1 MVQTYTYGDAKTAMP
16 AWAQDGS
23 RCISFFLFNTQVH
36 MHAYGDAA
44 AGPTGR
50 PAAADPNAA
59 AGPSTAA
66 SSEAAARLDA
76 ALAAARDRCLFFE
89 RAFSRTRDDS
99 DIARAHA
106 ASPNAVPVSPQ
117 TAHLVRQALGYCERS
132 RGKFDITMGTVT
144 SLWNFHTGEAP
155 SRLALARALPH
166 VDYRHIVLDEE
177 PCEKEPLD
185 EESLDKDSP
194 VQGSL
199 DDDALNVGVSR
210 VPSSKSSQPT
220 LAITDPQ
227 TILDLGGVA
236 KGYIADDLADLF
248 IAHGVG
254 RFVINLGGNVVVR
267 GGRPAD
273 ASARPPV
280 AAGSPWRIGI
290 INPLDPAHNRVI
302 VDMADGSVV
311 TSGIHER
318 RFTKGGVTY
327 HHILDPATGMPAKT
341 DLTSAT
347 IIAPRSMDCDGYSTT
362 ALMLGA
368 RDAIDFV
375 ESLPGID
382 AVLID
387 EADEVWWTSGIEERL
402 SLVPT
407 LPRF

>member
-44 AGPTGR
+44 A
-50 PAAADPNAA
+50 DPDA
-59 AGPSTAA
+59 T
-66 SSEAAARLDA
+66 ARLDA
-76 ALAAARDRCLFFE
+76 ALVAARDRCLFFE

-144 SLWNFHTGEAP
+144 SLWNFHTGEVP

-177 PCEKEPLD
+177 PCGREPLD
-185 EESLDKDSP
+185 EEPLGKDSP

-199 DDDALNVGVSR
+199 DDDALNAGTSR
-210 VPSSKSSQPT
+210 APSSNVPSSKSSQPA
-220 LAITDPQ
+220 LAITDPH

-290 INPLDPAHNRVI
+290 INPLDPAHNRAI
-302 VDMADGSVV
+302 VDMVDGSVV

-375 ESLPGID
+375 ESLPGIE

-387 EADEVWWTSGIEERL
+387 EVDEVWWTSGIEERL

>member
-1 MVQTYTYGDAKTAMP
+1 MVQIYTYGDAKTAMP
-16 AWAQDGS
+16 TWAQDGS

-44 AGPTGR
+44 A
-50 PAAADPNAA
+50 DPDA
-59 AGPSTAA
+59 T
-66 SSEAAARLDA
+66 ARLDA
-76 ALAAARDRCLFFE
+76 ALVAARDRCLFFE

-117 TAHLVRQALGYCERS
+117 TARLVRQALGYCERS

-144 SLWNFHTGEAP
+144 SLWNFHTGEVP

-177 PCEKEPLD
+177 PLG
-185 EESLDKDSP
+185 KDSP

-199 DDDALNVGVSR
+199 DDDALNACTSR
-210 VPSSKSSQPT
+210 APSSNVRSSKLSQPA
-220 LAITDPQ
+220 LAITDPH

-236 KGYIADDLADLF
+236 KGYIADDLTDLF

-290 INPLDPAHNRVI
+290 INPLDPAHNRAI
-302 VDMADGSVV
+302 VDMVDGSVV

-375 ESLPGID
+375 ESLPGIE

-387 EADEVWWTSGIEERL
+387 EVDEVWWTSGIEERL

>member
-66 SSEAAARLDA
+66 SSEATARLDA
-76 ALAAARDRCLFFE
+76 ALVAARDRCLFFE

-106 ASPNAVPVSPQ
+106 ASPNAVPVSRQ

-144 SLWNFHTGEAP
+144 SLWNFHTGEVP
-155 SRLALARALPH
+155 SRLALTRALPH

-185 EESLDKDSP
+185 E
-194 VQGSL
+194 
-199 DDDALNVGVSR
+199 DALNADVSR
-210 VPSSKSSQPT
+210 APSSNVPSSKSFQPT

-248 IAHGVG
+248 IAHGIG

-290 INPLDPAHNRVI
+290 INPLDPAHNRAI

-375 ESLPGID
+375 ESLPGIE

>member
-44 AGPTGR
+44 A
-50 PAAADPNAA
+50 DPDA
-59 AGPSTAA
+59 T
-66 SSEAAARLDA
+66 ARLDA
-76 ALAAARDRCLFFE
+76 ALVAARDRCLFFE

-106 ASPNAVPVSPQ
+106 TSPNAVPVSPQ
-117 TAHLVRQALGYCERS
+117 TARLVRQALGYCERS

-144 SLWNFHTGEAP
+144 SLWNFHTGEVP

-177 PCEKEPLD
+177 PLG
-185 EESLDKDSP
+185 KDSP

-199 DDDALNVGVSR
+199 DDDALNAGTSR
-210 VPSSKSSQPT
+210 APSSNVPSSKSSQPT

-290 INPLDPAHNRVI
+290 INPLDPAHNRAI

>member
-16 AWAQDGS
+16 TWAQDGS

-44 AGPTGR
+44 A
-50 PAAADPNAA
+50 DPDA
-59 AGPSTAA
+59 T
-66 SSEAAARLDA
+66 ARLDA
-76 ALAAARDRCLFFE
+76 ALVAARDRCLFFE

-117 TAHLVRQALGYCERS
+117 TARLVRQALGYCERS

-144 SLWNFHTGEAP
+144 SLWNFHTGEVP

-177 PCEKEPLD
+177 PCGREPLD
-185 EESLDKDSP
+185 EESLGKDSP

-199 DDDALNVGVSR
+199 DDDALNAGTSR
-210 VPSSKSSQPT
+210 APSSNVPSSKSSQPT

-248 IAHGVG
+248 IAHSVG

-290 INPLDPAHNRVI
+290 INPLDPAHNRAI

-375 ESLPGID
+375 ESLPGIE

-387 EADEVWWTSGIEERL
+387 EADQVWWTSGIEERL

>member
-16 AWAQDGS
+16 TWAQDGS

-44 AGPTGR
+44 A
-50 PAAADPNAA
+50 DPDA
-59 AGPSTAA
+59 T
-66 SSEAAARLDA
+66 ARLDA
-76 ALAAARDRCLFFE
+76 ALVAARDRCLFFE

-117 TAHLVRQALGYCERS
+117 TARLVRQALGYCERS

-144 SLWNFHTGEAP
+144 SLWNFHTGEVP

-177 PCEKEPLD
+177 PCGREPLD
-185 EESLDKDSP
+185 EEPLGKDSP

-199 DDDALNVGVSR
+199 DDDALNAGTSR
-210 VPSSKSSQPT
+210 APSSNVPSSKSSQPT

-248 IAHGVG
+248 IAHSVG

-290 INPLDPAHNRVI
+290 INPLDPAHNRAI

-375 ESLPGID
+375 ESLPGIE

>member
-44 AGPTGR
+44 A
-50 PAAADPNAA
+50 DPDA
-59 AGPSTAA
+59 T
-66 SSEAAARLDA
+66 ARLDA
-76 ALAAARDRCLFFE
+76 ALVAARDRCLFFE

-117 TAHLVRQALGYCERS
+117 TARLVRQALGYCERS

-144 SLWNFHTGEAP
+144 SLWNFHTGEVP

-177 PCEKEPLD
+177 PLG
-185 EESLDKDSP
+185 KDSP

-199 DDDALNVGVSR
+199 DDDALNAGTSR
-210 VPSSKSSQPT
+210 APSSNTPSSKSSQPT

-236 KGYIADDLADLF
+236 KGYIADDLTDLF

-290 INPLDPAHNRVI
+290 INPLDPAHNRAI

-375 ESLPGID
+375 ESLPGIE

>member
-16 AWAQDGS
+16 TWAQDGS
-23 RCISFFLFNTQVH
+23 RRISFFLFNTQVH

-44 AGPTGR
+44 A
-50 PAAADPNAA
+50 DPDA
-59 AGPSTAA
+59 T
-66 SSEAAARLDA
+66 ARLDA
-76 ALAAARDRCLFFE
+76 ALVAARDRCLFFE

-106 ASPNAVPVSPQ
+106 ASPSAVPVSPQ
-117 TAHLVRQALGYCERS
+117 TARLVRQALGYCERS

-144 SLWNFHTGEAP
+144 SLWNFHTGEVP

-177 PCEKEPLD
+177 PCGREPLD
-185 EESLDKDSP
+185 EEPLGKDSP

-199 DDDALNVGVSR
+199 DDDALNAGTSR
-210 VPSSKSSQPT
+210 APSSNVPSSKSSQPA
-220 LAITDPQ
+220 LAITDPH

-290 INPLDPAHNRVI
+290 INPLDPAHNRAI
-302 VDMADGSVV
+302 VDMVDGSVV

-375 ESLPGID
+375 ESLPGIE

-387 EADEVWWTSGIEERL
+387 EVDEVWWTSGIEERL

>member
-1 MVQTYTYGDAKTAMP
+1 MQTYTYGDAKTAMP
-16 AWAQDGS
+16 TWAQDGS

-44 AGPTGR
+44 A
-50 PAAADPNAA
+50 DPDA
-59 AGPSTAA
+59 T
-66 SSEAAARLDA
+66 ARLDA
-76 ALAAARDRCLFFE
+76 ALVAARDRCLFFE

-117 TAHLVRQALGYCERS
+117 TARLVRQALGYCERS

-144 SLWNFHTGEAP
+144 SLWNFHTGEVP

-185 EESLDKDSP
+185 
-194 VQGSL
+194 
-199 DDDALNVGVSR
+199 DDALNAGTSR
-210 VPSSKSSQPT
+210 APSSNTPSSKSSQPT
-220 LAITDPQ
+220 LAITDPH

-236 KGYIADDLADLF
+236 KGYIADDLTDLF

-290 INPLDPAHNRVI
+290 INPLDPAHNRAI

-375 ESLPGID
+375 ESLPGIE

>member
-1 MVQTYTYGDAKTAMP
+1 MVQIYTYGDAKTAMP
-16 AWAQDGS
+16 TWAQDGS

-44 AGPTGR
+44 A
-50 PAAADPNAA
+50 DPDA
-59 AGPSTAA
+59 T
-66 SSEAAARLDA
+66 ARLDA
-76 ALAAARDRCLFFE
+76 ALVAARDRCLFFE

-117 TAHLVRQALGYCERS
+117 TARLVRQALGYCERS

-144 SLWNFHTGEAP
+144 SLWNFHTGEVP

-177 PCEKEPLD
+177 PCGREPLD
-185 EESLDKDSP
+185 EESLGKDSP

-199 DDDALNVGVSR
+199 DDDALNAGTSR
-210 VPSSKSSQPT
+210 APSSNVPSSKSSQPA
-220 LAITDPQ
+220 LAITDPH

-290 INPLDPAHNRVI
+290 INPLDPAHNRAI

-375 ESLPGID
+375 ESLPGIE

-387 EADEVWWTSGIEERL
+387 EADQVWWTSGIEERL

>member
-16 AWAQDGS
+16 TWAQDGS

-44 AGPTGR
+44 A
-50 PAAADPNAA
+50 DPDA
-59 AGPSTAA
+59 T
-66 SSEAAARLDA
+66 ARLDA
-76 ALAAARDRCLFFE
+76 ALVAARDRCLFFE

-117 TAHLVRQALGYCERS
+117 TARLVRQALGYCERS

-144 SLWNFHTGEAP
+144 SLWNFHTGEVP

-177 PCEKEPLD
+177 
-185 EESLDKDSP
+185 SLGKDSP

-199 DDDALNVGVSR
+199 DDDALNAGVSR

-248 IAHGVG
+248 IAHSVG

-290 INPLDPAHNRVI
+290 INPLDPAHNRAI

>member
-16 AWAQDGS
+16 TWAQDGS

-44 AGPTGR
+44 A
-50 PAAADPNAA
+50 DPDA
-59 AGPSTAA
+59 T
-66 SSEAAARLDA
+66 ARLDA
-76 ALAAARDRCLFFE
+76 ALVAARDRCLFFE

-144 SLWNFHTGEAP
+144 SLWNFHTGEVP

-185 EESLDKDSP
+185 E
-194 VQGSL
+194 
-199 DDDALNVGVSR
+199 DALNADVSR
-210 VPSSKSSQPT
+210 APSSNVPSSKSSQPT

-290 INPLDPAHNRVI
+290 INPLDPAHNRAI

-375 ESLPGID
+375 ESLPGIE

>member
-44 AGPTGR
+44 A
-50 PAAADPNAA
+50 DPDA
-59 AGPSTAA
+59 T
-66 SSEAAARLDA
+66 ARLDA
-76 ALAAARDRCLFFE
+76 ALVAARDRCLFFE

-144 SLWNFHTGEAP
+144 SLWNFHTGEVP

-177 PCEKEPLD
+177 PLG
-185 EESLDKDSP
+185 KDSP

-199 DDDALNVGVSR
+199 DDDALNAGTSR
-210 VPSSKSSQPT
+210 APSSNVPSSKSSQPT

-248 IAHGVG
+248 IAHGIG

-290 INPLDPAHNRVI
+290 INPLDPAHNRAI

-375 ESLPGID
+375 ESLPGIE

-407 LPRF
+407 LSRF

>member
-59 AGPSTAA
+59 SCPNAA
-66 SSEAAARLDA
+66 ADSEAATRLDA
-76 ALAAARDRCLFFE
+76 ALVAARDRCLFFE

-144 SLWNFHTGEAP
+144 SLWNFHTGEVP

-185 EESLDKDSP
+185 E
-194 VQGSL
+194 
-199 DDDALNVGVSR
+199 DALSAGVFRVPSSN

-254 RFVINLGGNVVVR
+254 RFVINLGGNVVVH

-273 ASARPPV
+273 ASARPPG
-280 AAGSPWRIGI
+280 AAGSPWRLGI
-290 INPLDPAHNRVI
+290 INPLDPAHNRAI

>member
-16 AWAQDGS
+16 TWAQDGS

-44 AGPTGR
+44 A
-50 PAAADPNAA
+50 DPDA
-59 AGPSTAA
+59 T
-66 SSEAAARLDA
+66 ARLDA
-76 ALAAARDRCLFFE
+76 ALVAARDRCLFFE

-106 ASPNAVPVSPQ
+106 ASPSAVPVSPQ
-117 TAHLVRQALGYCERS
+117 TARLVRQALGYCERS

-144 SLWNFHTGEAP
+144 SLWNFHTGEVP

-177 PCEKEPLD
+177 PCGREPLD
-185 EESLDKDSP
+185 EEPLGKDSP

-199 DDDALNVGVSR
+199 DDDALNAGTSR
-210 VPSSKSSQPT
+210 APSSNVPSSKSSQPA
-220 LAITDPQ
+220 LAITDPH

-290 INPLDPAHNRVI
+290 INPLDPAHNRAI
-302 VDMADGSVV
+302 VDMVDGSVV

-375 ESLPGID
+375 ESLPGIE

-387 EADEVWWTSGIEERL
+387 EADQVWWTSGIEERL

>member
-1 MVQTYTYGDAKTAMP
+1 MQIYTYGDAKTAMP
-16 AWAQDGS
+16 TWAQDGS

-44 AGPTGR
+44 A
-50 PAAADPNAA
+50 DPDA
-59 AGPSTAA
+59 T
-66 SSEAAARLDA
+66 ARLDA
-76 ALAAARDRCLFFE
+76 ALVAARDRCLFFE

-117 TAHLVRQALGYCERS
+117 TARLVRQALGYCERS

-144 SLWNFHTGEAP
+144 SLWNFHTGEVP

-177 PCEKEPLD
+177 PCGREPLD
-185 EESLDKDSP
+185 EEPLGKDSP

-199 DDDALNVGVSR
+199 DDDALNAGTSR
-210 VPSSKSSQPT
+210 APSSNVPSSKSFQPT

-248 IAHGVG
+248 IAHSVG

-290 INPLDPAHNRVI
+290 INPLDPAHNRAI
-302 VDMADGSVV
+302 VDMVDGSVV

-375 ESLPGID
+375 ESLPGIE

>member
-50 PAAADPNAA
+50 PAA
-59 AGPSTAA
+59 GPSTAA
-66 SSEAAARLDA
+66 GSEATARLDA
-76 ALAAARDRCLFFE
+76 ALVAARDRCLFFE

-144 SLWNFHTGEAP
+144 SLWNFHTGEVP

-177 PCEKEPLD
+177 PCEKEPLG
-185 EESLDKDSP
+185 E
-194 VQGSL
+194 
-199 DDDALNVGVSR
+199 DALSAGVSR
-210 VPSSKSSQPT
+210 VPPSNVPSSKSSQPT

-290 INPLDPAHNRVI
+290 INPLDPAHNRAI

-375 ESLPGID
+375 ESLPGIE

>member
-1 MVQTYTYGDAKTAMP
+1 MVQIYTYGDAKTAMP
-16 AWAQDGS
+16 TWAQDGS

-44 AGPTGR
+44 A
-50 PAAADPNAA
+50 DPDA
-59 AGPSTAA
+59 T
-66 SSEAAARLDA
+66 ARLDA
-76 ALAAARDRCLFFE
+76 ALVAARDRCLFFE

-117 TAHLVRQALGYCERS
+117 TARLVRQALGYCERS

-144 SLWNFHTGEAP
+144 SLWNFHTGEVP

-177 PCEKEPLD
+177 PCGREPLD
-185 EESLDKDSP
+185 EESLGKDSP

-199 DDDALNVGVSR
+199 DDDALNAGTSR
-210 VPSSKSSQPT
+210 APSSNVPSSKSSQPT

-236 KGYIADDLADLF
+236 KGYIADDLSRLLEAN
-248 IAHGVG
+248 GVE

-290 INPLDPAHNRVI
+290 INPLDPAHNRAI

-375 ESLPGID
+375 ESLPGIE

-387 EADEVWWTSGIEERL
+387 EADQVWWTSGIEERL

>member
-16 AWAQDGS
+16 TWAQDGS

-44 AGPTGR
+44 A
-50 PAAADPNAA
+50 DPDA
-59 AGPSTAA
+59 T
-66 SSEAAARLDA
+66 ARLDA
-76 ALAAARDRCLFFE
+76 ALVAARDRCLFFE

-117 TAHLVRQALGYCERS
+117 TARLVRQALGYCERS

-144 SLWNFHTGEAP
+144 SLWNFHTGEVP
-155 SRLALARALPH
+155 SRLALARTLPH

-177 PCEKEPLD
+177 PLG
-185 EESLDKDSP
+185 KDSP

-199 DDDALNVGVSR
+199 DDDALNAGTSR
-210 VPSSKSSQPT
+210 VPSSNVPSSKSSQPT
-220 LAITDPQ
+220 LAITDPHS
-227 TILDLGGVA
+227 ILDLGGVA
-236 KGYIADDLADLF
+236 KGYIADDLTDLF

-273 ASARPPV
+273 APARPPV

-290 INPLDPAHNRVI
+290 INPLDPAHNRAI

-375 ESLPGID
+375 ESLPGIE

-387 EADEVWWTSGIEERL
+387 EVDEVWWTSGIEERL

>member
-16 AWAQDGS
+16 TWAQDGS

-44 AGPTGR
+44 A
-50 PAAADPNAA
+50 DPDA
-59 AGPSTAA
+59 T
-66 SSEAAARLDA
+66 ARLDA
-76 ALAAARDRCLFFE
+76 ALVAARDRCLFFE

-117 TAHLVRQALGYCERS
+117 TARLVRQALGYCERS

-144 SLWNFHTGEAP
+144 SLWNFHTGEVP

-177 PCEKEPLD
+177 PLG
-185 EESLDKDSP
+185 KDSP

-199 DDDALNVGVSR
+199 DDDALNAGTSR
-210 VPSSKSSQPT
+210 APSSNTPSSKSSQPT
-220 LAITDPQ
+220 LAITDPH

-236 KGYIADDLADLF
+236 KGYIADDLTDLF

-290 INPLDPAHNRVI
+290 INPLDPAHNRAI

-375 ESLPGID
+375 ESLPGIE

-407 LPRF
+407 LPRLSLIHI

>member
-16 AWAQDGS
+16 TWAQDGS

-44 AGPTGR
+44 A
-50 PAAADPNAA
+50 DPDA
-59 AGPSTAA
+59 T
-66 SSEAAARLDA
+66 ARLDA
-76 ALAAARDRCLFFE
+76 ALVAARDRCLFFE

-117 TAHLVRQALGYCERS
+117 TARLVRQALGYCERS

-144 SLWNFHTGEAP
+144 SLWNFHTGEVP

-177 PCEKEPLD
+177 
-185 EESLDKDSP
+185 SLGKDSP

-199 DDDALNVGVSR
+199 DDDALNAGVSR

-248 IAHGVG
+248 IAHGIG

-290 INPLDPAHNRVI
+290 INPLDPAHNRAI

-375 ESLPGID
+375 ESLPGIE

>member
-16 AWAQDGS
+16 TWAQDGS

-44 AGPTGR
+44 A
-50 PAAADPNAA
+50 DPDA
-59 AGPSTAA
+59 T
-66 SSEAAARLDA
+66 ARLDA
-76 ALAAARDRCLFFE
+76 ALVAARDRCLFFE

-117 TAHLVRQALGYCERS
+117 TARLVRQALGYCERS

-144 SLWNFHTGEAP
+144 SLWNFHTGEVP

-177 PCEKEPLD
+177 PLG
-185 EESLDKDSP
+185 KDSP

-199 DDDALNVGVSR
+199 DDDALNAGPSR
-210 VPSSKSSQPT
+210 APSSNVPSSKSSQPA
-220 LAITDPQ
+220 LAITDPH

-290 INPLDPAHNRVI
+290 INPLDPAHNRAI

-375 ESLPGID
+375 ESLPGIE

>member
-1 MVQTYTYGDAKTAMP
+1 MVQIYTYGDAKTAMP
-16 AWAQDGS
+16 TWAQDGS

-44 AGPTGR
+44 A
-50 PAAADPNAA
+50 DPDA
-59 AGPSTAA
+59 T
-66 SSEAAARLDA
+66 ARLDA
-76 ALAAARDRCLFFE
+76 ALVAARDRCLFFE

-117 TAHLVRQALGYCERS
+117 TARLVRQALGYCERS

-144 SLWNFHTGEAP
+144 SLWNFHTGEVP

-177 PCEKEPLD
+177 
-185 EESLDKDSP
+185 SLGKDSP

-199 DDDALNVGVSR
+199 DDDALNACVSR

-248 IAHGVG
+248 IAHSVG

-290 INPLDPAHNRVI
+290 INPLDPAHNRAI

-375 ESLPGID
+375 ESLPGIE

>member
-16 AWAQDGS
+16 TWAQDGS

-44 AGPTGR
+44 A
-50 PAAADPNAA
+50 DPD
-59 AGPSTAA
+59 
-66 SSEAAARLDA
+66 AAARLDD
-76 ALAAARDRCLFFE
+76 ALVAARDRCLFFE

-117 TAHLVRQALGYCERS
+117 TARLVRQALGYCERS

-144 SLWNFHTGEAP
+144 SLWNFHTGEVP

-177 PCEKEPLD
+177 PCGREPLD
-185 EESLDKDSP
+185 EEPLGKDSP

-199 DDDALNVGVSR
+199 DDDALNAGTSR
-210 VPSSKSSQPT
+210 APSSNVPSSKSSQPT
-220 LAITDPQ
+220 LAITDPH

-290 INPLDPAHNRVI
+290 INPLDPAHNRAI

-375 ESLPGID
+375 ESLPGIE

>member
-1 MVQTYTYGDAKTAMP
+1 MVQIYTYGDAKTAMP
-16 AWAQDGS
+16 TWAQDGS

-44 AGPTGR
+44 A
-50 PAAADPNAA
+50 DPDA
-59 AGPSTAA
+59 T
-66 SSEAAARLDA
+66 ARLDA
-76 ALAAARDRCLFFE
+76 ALVAARDRCLFFE

-106 ASPNAVPVSPQ
+106 ASPSAVPVSPQ
-117 TAHLVRQALGYCERS
+117 TARLVRQALGYCERS

-144 SLWNFHTGEAP
+144 SLWNFHTGEVP

-177 PCEKEPLD
+177 PCGREPLD
-185 EESLDKDSP
+185 EEPLGKDSP

-199 DDDALNVGVSR
+199 DDDALNAGTSR
-210 VPSSKSSQPT
+210 APSSNVPSSKSSQPA
-220 LAITDPQ
+220 LAITDPH

-290 INPLDPAHNRVI
+290 INPLDPAHNRAI
-302 VDMADGSVV
+302 VDMVDGSVV

-327 HHILDPATGMPAKT
+327 HHILDPATGK
-341 DLTSAT
+341 
-347 IIAPRSMDCDGYSTT
+347 
-362 ALMLGA
+362 A
-368 RDAIDFV
+368 RELLCA
-375 ESLPGID
+375 
-382 AVLID
+382 
-387 EADEVWWTSGIEERL
+387 
-402 SLVPT
+402 
-407 LPRF
+407 

>member
-1 MVQTYTYGDAKTAMP
+1 MVQIYTYGDAKTAMP
-16 AWAQDGS
+16 TWAQDGS
-23 RCISFFLFNTQVH
+23 LCISFFLFNTQVH

-44 AGPTGR
+44 A
-50 PAAADPNAA
+50 DPDA
-59 AGPSTAA
+59 T
-66 SSEAAARLDA
+66 ARLDA
-76 ALAAARDRCLFFE
+76 ALVAARDRCLFFE

-117 TAHLVRQALGYCERS
+117 TARLVRQALGYCEHS

-144 SLWNFHTGEAP
+144 SLWNFHTGEVP

-177 PCEKEPLD
+177 PLG
-185 EESLDKDSP
+185 KDSP

-199 DDDALNVGVSR
+199 DDDALNAGVSR

-248 IAHGVG
+248 IAHSVG

-290 INPLDPAHNRVI
+290 INPLDPAHNRAI

-327 HHILDPATGMPAKT
+327 HHILDPATGMPVKT

-375 ESLPGID
+375 ESLPGIE

>member
-1 MVQTYTYGDAKTAMP
+1 MVQIYTYGDAKTAMP
-16 AWAQDGS
+16 TWAQDGS

-44 AGPTGR
+44 A
-50 PAAADPNAA
+50 DPDA
-59 AGPSTAA
+59 T
-66 SSEAAARLDA
+66 ARLDA
-76 ALAAARDRCLFFE
+76 ALVAARDRCLFFE

-117 TAHLVRQALGYCERS
+117 TARLVRQALGYCERS

-144 SLWNFHTGEAP
+144 SLWNFHTGEVP

-177 PCEKEPLD
+177 PCGREPLD
-185 EESLDKDSP
+185 EESLGKDSP

-199 DDDALNVGVSR
+199 DDDALNAGTSR
-210 VPSSKSSQPT
+210 APSSNVPSSKSSQPT
-220 LAITDPQ
+220 LAITDPH

-290 INPLDPAHNRVI
+290 INPLDPAHNRAI

-375 ESLPGID
+375 ESLPGIE

>member
-16 AWAQDGS
+16 TWAQDGS

-44 AGPTGR
+44 A
-50 PAAADPNAA
+50 DPDA
-59 AGPSTAA
+59 T
-66 SSEAAARLDA
+66 ARLDA
-76 ALAAARDRCLFFE
+76 ALVAARDRCLFFE

-106 ASPNAVPVSPQ
+106 ASPSAVPVSPQ
-117 TAHLVRQALGYCERS
+117 TARLVRQALGYCERS

-144 SLWNFHTGEAP
+144 SLWNFHTGEVP

-177 PCEKEPLD
+177 PCGREPLD
-185 EESLDKDSP
+185 EEPLGKDSP

-199 DDDALNVGVSR
+199 DDDALNAGTSR
-210 VPSSKSSQPT
+210 APSSNVPSSKSSQPA
-220 LAITDPQ
+220 LAITDPH

-290 INPLDPAHNRVI
+290 INPLDPAHNRAI
-302 VDMADGSVV
+302 VDMVDGSVV

-375 ESLPGID
+375 ESLPGIE

>member
-16 AWAQDGS
+16 TWAQDGS

-44 AGPTGR
+44 A
-50 PAAADPNAA
+50 DPDA
-59 AGPSTAA
+59 T
-66 SSEAAARLDA
+66 ARLDA
-76 ALAAARDRCLFFE
+76 ALVAARDRCLFFE

-117 TAHLVRQALGYCERS
+117 TARLVRQALGYCERS

-144 SLWNFHTGEAP
+144 SLWNFHTGEVP

-177 PCEKEPLD
+177 PLG
-185 EESLDKDSP
+185 KDSP

-199 DDDALNVGVSR
+199 DDDALNACTSR
-210 VPSSKSSQPT
+210 APSSNVRSSKLSQPA
-220 LAITDPQ
+220 LAITDPH

-236 KGYIADDLADLF
+236 KGYIADDLTDLF

-290 INPLDPAHNRVI
+290 INPLDPAHNRAI

-375 ESLPGID
+375 ESLPGIE

>member
-44 AGPTGR
+44 A
-50 PAAADPNAA
+50 DPDA
-59 AGPSTAA
+59 T
-66 SSEAAARLDA
+66 ARLDA
-76 ALAAARDRCLFFE
+76 ALVAARDRCLFFE

-117 TAHLVRQALGYCERS
+117 TARLVRQALGYCERS

-144 SLWNFHTGEAP
+144 SLWNFHTGEVP

-177 PCEKEPLD
+177 
-185 EESLDKDSP
+185 SLGKDSP

-199 DDDALNVGVSR
+199 DDDALNAGVSR

-248 IAHGVG
+248 IAHSVG

-290 INPLDPAHNRVI
+290 INPLDPAHNRAI

-375 ESLPGID
+375 ESLPGIE

>member
-16 AWAQDGS
+16 TWAQDGS

-44 AGPTGR
+44 A
-50 PAAADPNAA
+50 DPDA
-59 AGPSTAA
+59 T
-66 SSEAAARLDA
+66 ARLDA
-76 ALAAARDRCLFFE
+76 ALVAARDRCLFFE

-117 TAHLVRQALGYCERS
+117 TARLVRQALGYCERS

-144 SLWNFHTGEAP
+144 SLWNFHTGEVP

-177 PCEKEPLD
+177 PCGREPLD
-185 EESLDKDSP
+185 EESLGKDSP

-199 DDDALNVGVSR
+199 DDDALNAGTSR
-210 VPSSKSSQPT
+210 VPSSNVPSSKSSQPT

-236 KGYIADDLADLF
+236 KGYIADDLADLL

-254 RFVINLGGNVVVR
+254 RFAINLGGNVVVR

-290 INPLDPAHNRVI
+290 INPLDPAHNRAI

-375 ESLPGID
+375 ESLPGIE

-387 EADEVWWTSGIEERL
+387 EADQVWWTSGIEERL

>member
-1 MVQTYTYGDAKTAMP
+1 MVQIYTYGDAKTAMP
-16 AWAQDGS
+16 TWAQDGS

-44 AGPTGR
+44 A
-50 PAAADPNAA
+50 DPDA
-59 AGPSTAA
+59 T
-66 SSEAAARLDA
+66 ARLDA
-76 ALAAARDRCLFFE
+76 ALVAARDRCLFFE

-117 TAHLVRQALGYCERS
+117 TARLVRQALGYCERS

-144 SLWNFHTGEAP
+144 SLWNFHTGEVP

-177 PCEKEPLD
+177 
-185 EESLDKDSP
+185 SLGKDSP

-199 DDDALNVGVSR
+199 DDDALNAGVSR

-248 IAHGVG
+248 IAHGIG

-280 AAGSPWRIGI
+280 AAGSPWCIGI
-290 INPLDPAHNRVI
+290 INPLDPAHNRAI

-375 ESLPGID
+375 ESLPGIE

>member
-1 MVQTYTYGDAKTAMP
+1 MVQIYTYGDAKTAMP
-16 AWAQDGS
+16 TWAQDGS
-23 RCISFFLFNTQVH
+23 LCISFFLFNTQVH

-44 AGPTGR
+44 A
-50 PAAADPNAA
+50 DPDA
-59 AGPSTAA
+59 T
-66 SSEAAARLDA
+66 ARLDA
-76 ALAAARDRCLFFE
+76 ALVAARDRCLFFE

-117 TAHLVRQALGYCERS
+117 TARLVRQALGYCERS

-144 SLWNFHTGEAP
+144 SLWNFHTGEVP

-177 PCEKEPLD
+177 
-185 EESLDKDSP
+185 SLGKDSP

-199 DDDALNVGVSR
+199 DDDALNAGVSR

-248 IAHGVG
+248 IAHRVG

-290 INPLDPAHNRVI
+290 INPLDPAHNRAI

-375 ESLPGID
+375 ESLPGIE

>member
-16 AWAQDGS
+16 TWAQDGS

-44 AGPTGR
+44 A
-50 PAAADPNAA
+50 DPDA
-59 AGPSTAA
+59 T
-66 SSEAAARLDA
+66 ARLDA
-76 ALAAARDRCLFFE
+76 ALVAARDRCLFFE

-144 SLWNFHTGEAP
+144 SLWNFHTGEVP

-177 PCEKEPLD
+177 PCGREPLD
-185 EESLDKDSP
+185 EEPLGKDSP

-199 DDDALNVGVSR
+199 DDDALNAGTSR
-210 VPSSKSSQPT
+210 APSSNVPSSKSSQPA
-220 LAITDPQ
+220 LAITDPH

-290 INPLDPAHNRVI
+290 INPLDPAHNRAI

-375 ESLPGID
+375 ESLPGIE

>member
-16 AWAQDGS
+16 TWAQDGS

-44 AGPTGR
+44 A
-50 PAAADPNAA
+50 DPDA
-59 AGPSTAA
+59 T
-66 SSEAAARLDA
+66 ARLDA
-76 ALAAARDRCLFFE
+76 ALVAARDRCLFFE

-117 TAHLVRQALGYCERS
+117 TARLVRQALGYCERS

-144 SLWNFHTGEAP
+144 SLWNFHTGEVP

-177 PCEKEPLD
+177 PLG
-185 EESLDKDSP
+185 KDSP

-199 DDDALNVGVSR
+199 DDDALNAGTSR
-210 VPSSKSSQPT
+210 APSSNVPSSKSSQPA
-220 LAITDPQ
+220 LAITDPH

-290 INPLDPAHNRVI
+290 INPLDPAHNRAI

-375 ESLPGID
+375 ESLPGIE

>member
-16 AWAQDGS
+16 TWAQDGS

-44 AGPTGR
+44 A
-50 PAAADPNAA
+50 DPDA
-59 AGPSTAA
+59 T
-66 SSEAAARLDA
+66 ARLDA
-76 ALAAARDRCLFFE
+76 ALVAARDRCLFFE

-106 ASPNAVPVSPQ
+106 ASPSAVPVSPQ
-117 TAHLVRQALGYCERS
+117 TARLVRQALGYCERS

-144 SLWNFHTGEAP
+144 SLWNFHTGEVP

-177 PCEKEPLD
+177 
-185 EESLDKDSP
+185 SLGKDSP

-199 DDDALNVGVSR
+199 DDDALNAGVSR

-248 IAHGVG
+248 IAHSVG

-290 INPLDPAHNRVI
+290 INPLDPAHNRAI

-375 ESLPGID
+375 ESLPGIE

>member
-66 SSEAAARLDA
+66 GSEATARLDA
-76 ALAAARDRCLFFE
+76 ALVAARDRCLFFE

-144 SLWNFHTGEAP
+144 SLWNFHTGEVP

-166 VDYRHIVLDEE
+166 VDYHHIVLDE
-177 PCEKEPLD
+177 
-185 EESLDKDSP
+185 
-194 VQGSL
+194 
-199 DDDALNVGVSR
+199 DALSAGVSR
-210 VPSSKSSQPT
+210 VPSSNVPSSKSFQPT

-248 IAHGVG
+248 IAHGIG

-290 INPLDPAHNRVI
+290 INPLDPAHNRAI

-375 ESLPGID
+375 ESLPGIE

>member
-1 MVQTYTYGDAKTAMP
+1 MQTYTYGDAKTAMP

-59 AGPSTAA
+59 SCPNAA
-66 SSEAAARLDA
+66 ADSEAATRLDA
-76 ALAAARDRCLFFE
+76 ALVAARDRCLFFE

-117 TAHLVRQALGYCERS
+117 TARLVRQALGYCERS

-144 SLWNFHTGEAP
+144 SLWNFHTGEVP

-185 EESLDKDSP
+185 E
-194 VQGSL
+194 
-199 DDDALNVGVSR
+199 DALSAGVSR
-210 VPSSKSSQPT
+210 VPSSNVPSSKSSQPT

-290 INPLDPAHNRVI
+290 INPLDPAHNRAI

-318 RFTKGGVTY
+318 RFTRGGVTY

-375 ESLPGID
+375 ESLPGIE

-387 EADEVWWTSGIEERL
+387 EADEAWWTSGIEERL

>member
-16 AWAQDGS
+16 TWAQDGS

-44 AGPTGR
+44 A
-50 PAAADPNAA
+50 DPDA
-59 AGPSTAA
+59 T
-66 SSEAAARLDA
+66 ARLDA
-76 ALAAARDRCLFFE
+76 ALVAARDRCLFFE

-117 TAHLVRQALGYCERS
+117 TARLVRQALGYCERS

-144 SLWNFHTGEAP
+144 SLWNFHTGEVP

-177 PCEKEPLD
+177 PLG
-185 EESLDKDSP
+185 KDSP

-199 DDDALNVGVSR
+199 DDDALNAGTSR
-210 VPSSKSSQPT
+210 APSSNTPSSKSSQPT

-236 KGYIADDLADLF
+236 KGYIADDLTDLF

-290 INPLDPAHNRVI
+290 INPLDPAHNRAI

-375 ESLPGID
+375 ESLPGIE